1 MRLSGNRLIDG
12 AALVTLL
19 VSLTLLTAGSA
30 GYSGFGEYGVMPPV
44 TASLLVVLALLLV
57 LVERFLALSITVEVL
72 GDTRDAPWRERDL
85 GLRLQISKV
94 SLQQAPKY
102 LIRAVS
108 LTGLLAVGVMFA
120 RMSGW
125 TDLGLEKPPAVQL
138 PAPHTLLCTFLL
150 FLAALAATY
159 QKVSSLLI
167 IQLAGLVVIVVA
179 LSALVGHL
187 FGTRS
192 PVMMGFGGVSGMAVM
207 ALPTAVC
214 LLCLGGGFMVNAGRD
229 YFLAVPVRLFSAFS
243 AIALLLLSL
252 GGLPLLLGWFIAGL
266 DWGGRYGRDSA
277 LALLVVLNILL
288 QLPVILHVARKLFF
302 REHQLRQAV
311 NSLQEAVAQKDD
323 LTARLRELSRR
334 DPLTGLFNRRAFEE
348 ELRKVWRRSQRGRQ
362 TLSLL
367 YVDIDFFKAFNDY
380 YGHPAGDACLIAVAG
395 VLNAAVKREGDMV
408 VRLGGEEF
416 VVLLPDTG
424 QDGALAVA
432 ARLHRLMQLESI
444 DHVQSSI
451 ATKLTVS
458 IGVSSLLPRR
468 GDDPGMLVANADKA
482 LYQAKSEGRNRTF
495 VAPVASIQPD
505 QLQLPH

>member
-1 MRLSGNRLIDG
+1 MMLSGNRMIDG
-12 AALVTLL
+12 VSLVTLL
-19 VSLTLLTAGSA
+19 LSLTLLAVGSA
-30 GYSGFGEYGVMPPV
+30 GYSGFGEHSVMPPV
-44 TASLLVVLALLLV
+44 TAVLLVVLALLLIA
-57 LVERFLALSITVEVL
+57 VERFLALSVTVEVV
-72 GDTRDAPWRERDL
+72 GDTRAAPWQERSL
-85 GLRLQISKV
+85 GLHLQISKV
-94 SLQQAPKY
+94 SLRQVPKY

-120 RMSGW
+120 WISGW
-125 TDLGLEKPPAVQL
+125 VVMGADPSRTMQL
-138 PAPHTLLCTFLL
+138 PAPHTLLCLSLL

-167 IQLAGLVVIVVA
+167 IQLASLVVIVVA

-192 PVMMGFGGVSGMAVM
+192 PVLMGFGGLSGMAAM
-207 ALPTAVC
+207 ALPAALC

-266 DWGGRYGRDSA
+266 DWEGRYGRDSA

-311 NSLQEAVAQKDD
+311 NSLQEAVEQKDE

-408 VRLGGEEF
+408 ARLGGEEF

-432 ARLHRLMQLESI
+432 ARLHRLLQLESI
-444 DHVQSSI
+444 DHDQSSI
-451 ATKLTVS
+451 AAKLTVS
-458 IGVSSLLPRR
+458 IGISSLLPRR
-468 GDDPGMLVANADKA
+468 GEDPAMLVAEADKA
-482 LYQAKSEGRNRTF
+482 LYQAKSDGRNRTF
-495 VAPVASIQPD
+495 VALVASIPPD